1 MPSFAKTSAIFF
13 RVTAIDERLDNDI
26 TKLSYQCIKFGKS
39 NSKVGITAHAYL
51 NGKKRIFSTFIS
63 WKMATDGS
71 SIDDDGY
78 FILGTFFHVMLLLL
92 GNLAFLPFHVEPL

>member
-51 NGKKRIFSTFIS
+51 NGKKRIFPLSFHGKWQQMAAASMMMVIS
-63 WKMATDGS
+63 S
-71 SIDDDGY
+71 
-78 FILGTFFHVMLLLL
+78 
-92 GNLAFLPFHVEPL
+92 